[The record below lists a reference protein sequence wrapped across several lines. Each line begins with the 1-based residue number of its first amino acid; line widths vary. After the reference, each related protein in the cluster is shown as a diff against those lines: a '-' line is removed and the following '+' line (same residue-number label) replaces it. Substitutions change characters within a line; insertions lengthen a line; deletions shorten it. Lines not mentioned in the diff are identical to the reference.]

1 MLEKM
6 ADFFSARL
14 AGYDEHMLQNI
25 VGAGE
30 FYPYTASLLPRSKGS
45 RILDLGCGTGLEL
58 EYYFPLCPTAN
69 VTGIDLCADML
80 QALIK
85 KFPDKSITT
94 HCESYFTADFGSEY
108 LDAAV
113 SVESLHHFTAE
124 EKLPLY
130 KKLYRAI
137 VPDGS
142 FILTDYFAADDE
154 EEAALRQEYLRLT
167 QELPQNEFY
176 HFDTPL
182 TVQHETKTLQKA
194 GFSVEILRNWGATYT
209 LMAHKEQV

>member
-1 MLEKM
+1 MCQVPVL
-6 ADFFSARL
+6 F
-14 AGYDEHMLQNI
+14 
-25 VGAGE
+25 
-30 FYPYTASLLPRSKGS
+30 
-45 RILDLGCGTGLEL
+45 GCGTGLEL

-85 KFPDKSITT
+85 KFPDKSIATR
-94 HCESYFTADFGSEY
+94 CESYFTADFGSECF
-108 LDAAV
+108 DAAV

-194 GFSVEILRNWGATYT
+194 GFSVKILRNWGATYT
-209 LMAHKEQV
+209 LMAHKEHV